1 MKKSI
6 LSLLLVMI
14 LGLVLAAT
22 ACGKNDESGKDS
34 EPSSSGVSEVS
45 ENLTVSEKEKTLRVG
60 ESYKIETDGEGKPTF
75 VSSDISVAEVSAD
88 GTVTAVSDG
97 TTFITVSNEK
107 AEVTC
112 RINVIKENDYIRL
125 GRTEIGVVKGGE
137 ATVEAEII
145 ENGETVKGE
154 ISFTADGNDLKIAQ
168 NGNSV
173 TLSSDKTG
181 YYAVTARY
189 KALTAKITVK
199 VVNENAK
206 TLDTPV
212 LTTENCETLKWNA
225 VNFADGYKVSVNGGT
240 ATDVR
245 GTAFDVSEY
254 TKDLEYGEKAVFAVS
269 AVAKNNF
276 YCLDGLPERLVF
288 GHNYKEEV
296 IEPYTCTTAGKV
308 KYVCADCG
316 KNYEKDGVLAPHK
329 IVDGA
334 CEVCGKAVT
343 EKVLYLYDKDND
355 CYYVAGGD
363 AGFDAE
369 EVYILAKY
377 DDGKNG
383 EHPVKYFGCGA
394 FQFNETI
401 KRVIVPE
408 SMTEFVDAKEEF
420 NIINLNGKKVSSPLR
435 GLTFD
440 GCINLEFVS
449 VPGMHYFPAVDK
461 SELPYHHD
469 NFRDCYKLTQIV
481 VGDGFYNEGRSFM
494 NWLYTPENY
503 VPKTDIYVYGTN
515 VTAIATDSYLI
526 GTSSGANNN
535 LLSGD
540 VFYYDETST
549 KCFTWHYGE
558 NGEVVTNGKHDYRK
572 GVCRKCGAR
581 NDYGVSYAYDSEN
594 ECYYVGDNKTISY
607 EEIEILPEFDDG
619 ANGVHPV
626 TYIKNGAFKTNIK
639 LKKVIL
645 PESITTLD
653 GSVFEN
659 CTSLE
664 YVSMT
669 GIKGMKFDNIDRVY
683 SDEKVTTNNNFL
695 NCFALKT
702 LIVSKDFD
710 LYVDSPNAQQF
721 IGTGENLFEP
731 RVDIYVDASFEESNV
746 HCDKSRENNLLTG
759 VVFYKGALTTCR
771 RWTMNENGEIKTS
784 ARDHSLVNG
793 KCEICG
799 FYETNGVMYGYD
811 GGNNV
816 YYVSGYV
823 GSDAEVIVLEK
834 YDDGK
839 NGEHPVTFVKN
850 SAFIDNYSITKVIL
864 PASVKRLDGSV
875 FQNCGNLRYVSMP
888 GIEDMIFANINVPYS
903 DGVVTTNNN
912 FLGCVKLTV
921 LIVGEKFN
929 LHPNGGGEQQF
940 VKQGNTPCVDIYVYG
955 TSVVDCSV
963 GDDAKNGLL
972 TGNVYY
978 YNETKAENCWRYVD
992 GEAEKW

>member
-1 MKKSI
+1 
-6 LSLLLVMI
+6 MI
-14 LGLVLAAT
+14 LGLTLAAT
-22 ACGKNDESGKDS
+22 ACGKTPDNSGNGGD
-34 EPSSSGVSEVS
+34 SSGVSEIP
-45 ENLTVSEKEKTLRVG
+45 ENLTISEKEKTLRVG
-60 ESYKIETDGEGKPTF
+60 ESYKIEADGDGKLSF
-75 VSSDISVAEVSAD
+75 VSSDTGVAEVSAE
-88 GTVTAVSDG
+88 GVVTAISDG
-97 TTFITVSNEK
+97 TAFVTVSDEK
-107 AEVTC
+107 TKITC
-112 RINVIKENDYIRL
+112 RINVIKASDYIRL
-125 GRTEIGVVKGGE
+125 GRTDVGVVKCGE
-137 ATVEAEII
+137 ASVEAEII
-145 ENGETVKGE
+145 ENGKATDGE
-154 ISFTADGNDLKIAQ
+154 ISFTADSDDLKIVK

-181 YYAVTARY
+181 YYVVTASY
-189 KALTAKITVK
+189 KALTAKITAK
-199 VVNENAK
+199 VVNGDAK
-206 TLDTPV
+206 TLATPV
-212 LTTENCETLKWNA
+212 LTTEKCETLKWNA
-225 VNFADGYKVSVNGGT
+225 VNFADGYKVSVNG
-240 ATDVR
+240 AEAVEER
-245 GTAFDVSEY
+245 GTAFDISDY
-254 TKDLEYGEKAVFAVS
+254 TSDLKYGEKVVIAVS
-269 AVAKNNF
+269 AIAKNDF
-276 YCLDGLPERLVF
+276 DCLDGLPARLVF
-288 GHNYKEEV
+288 SHNYEEEI
-296 IEPYTCTTAGKV
+296 IEAYTCTEEGKV

-343 EKVLYLYDKDND
+343 EKVMYLYDKDNE

-377 DDGKNG
+377 NDGKNG

-420 NIINLNGKKVSSPLR
+420 NVIDLGDGNKVSSPLR

-469 NFRDCYKLTQIV
+469 NFRDCYKLTQII
-481 VGDGFYNEGRSFM
+481 VGNGFYNAGRSFM
-494 NWLYTPENY
+494 NWLYTPDGY
-503 VPKTDIYVYGTN
+503 VPQTDIYVYGTS

-526 GTSSGANNN
+526 GTTSGANNN
-535 LLSGD
+535 LLTGD

-558 NGEVVTNGKHDYRK
+558 NGEVITNGKHNYRK
-572 GVCRKCGAR
+572 GICRKCGAR
-581 NDYGVSYAYDSEN
+581 NDYGITYAYDSAN

-619 ANGVHPV
+619 EHGVHPV

-645 PESITTLD
+645 PESVTMLD
-653 GSVFEN
+653 GSAFEN

-695 NCFALKT
+695 NCFSLKT
-702 LIVSKDFD
+702 VIVSKDFD
-710 LYVDSPNAQQF
+710 LYVNSPNAQQF

-731 RVDIYVDASFEESNV
+731 CIDIYVDAKFEESNV
-746 HCDKSRENNLLTG
+746 SCERSKENNLLTG
-759 VVFYKGALTTCR
+759 VVFYKGELTTCR
-771 RWTMNENGEIKTS
+771 RWTVNENGEIKTS
-784 ARDHSLVNG
+784 DHTLVNG

-799 FYETNGVMYGYD
+799 YYETNGVMYGYD
-811 GGNNV
+811 ATEKV

-823 GSDAEVIVLEK
+823 GSDTEVVVLEK

-839 NGEHPVTFVKN
+839 NGEHPVTFVKH
-850 SAFIDNYSITKVIL
+850 SAFIDNETITKVTL
-864 PASVKRLDGSV
+864 PSSVKRLDGSV
-875 FQNCGNLRYVSMP
+875 FQNCKNLRYVSML
-888 GIEDMIFANINVPYS
+888 GIEKMIFVNINVPYQE
-903 DGVVTTNNN
+903 GKVTTDNN
-912 FLGCVKLTV
+912 FLGCAKLTV

-929 LHPNGGGEQQF
+929 LHPNGGDEQQF
-940 VKQGNTPCVDIYVYG
+940 PKQKYTPCVDIYVYG
-955 TSVVDCSV
+955 TSVVDCSI
-963 GDDAKNGLL
+963 GNEDKNGLL

-978 YNETKAENCWRYVD
+978 YSETKADNCWRYVD
-992 GEAEKW
+992 GEAKKW